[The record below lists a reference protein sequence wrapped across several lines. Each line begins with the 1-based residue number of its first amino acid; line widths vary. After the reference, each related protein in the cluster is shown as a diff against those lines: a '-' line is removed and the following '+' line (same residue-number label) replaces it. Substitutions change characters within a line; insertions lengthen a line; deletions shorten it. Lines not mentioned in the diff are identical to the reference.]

1 MSNEPPG
8 NKAVLGRVAPNLNLS
23 VSVSS
28 LSSANHP
35 RQVVPQPG
43 LSSAAPRFKT
53 LTPGPKISE
62 ICRSVP
68 ESRKKWQ

>member
-1 MSNEPPG
+1 MHHPIGGFSGEENLNIVCMEKEPPG

-35 RQVVPQPG
+35 R
-43 LSSAAPRFKT
+43 
-53 LTPGPKISE
+53 
-62 ICRSVP
+62 
-68 ESRKKWQ
+68 